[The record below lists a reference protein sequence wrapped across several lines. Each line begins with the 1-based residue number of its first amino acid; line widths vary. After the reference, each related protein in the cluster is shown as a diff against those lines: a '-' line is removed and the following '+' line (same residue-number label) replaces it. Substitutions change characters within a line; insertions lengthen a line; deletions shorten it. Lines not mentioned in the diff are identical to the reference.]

1 MITLESKTIVTAE
14 AELEQGNI
22 LDALYA
28 HKLLGSSEWFFPA
41 EAKSDLEELH
51 DMGLVYFISGPVKGS
66 LAVALTDLGVN
77 MMSAS
82 DNRIH

>member
-1 MITLESKTIVTAE
+1 MITLESTTIVTAN

-22 LDALYA
+22 LDVLFA
-28 HKLLGSSEWFFPA
+28 HKLLGSSEWLFPS
-41 EAKSDLEELH
+41 EARTDLEELH
-51 DMGLVYFISGPVKGS
+51 EMGLVYFVSGPVSGS
-66 LAVALTDLGVN
+66 YMACLTDLGVN